1 MTCHGILKPFKFYS
15 SSLCCKNFLLSHTGQ
30 NIYTE
35 SKLTLQEF
43 NVETKLFKVV
53 HDNGANMV
61 KANKL
66 SLINMNEED
75 ELTNDDDKLE
85 NDSISKDYDSF
96 VQSNIDL
103 DDEGSELENIQDCAM
118 NEIVDDFLKSFERE
132 KNIKSNR
139 CFDHTLQLTVN
150 DSKAECVG
158 VAKTMKKIFIIASK
172 SHLVHVF
179 VNFFTEK
186 GIKSRIIY
194 IVSRLL
200 KENSFINVFSYY
212 G

>member
-75 ELTNDDDKLE
+75 ELTNDDDKIE
-85 NDSISKDYDSF
+85 NESISKDYDSF

-186 GIKSRIIY
+186 GIKSRIFY

>member
-132 KNIKSNR
+132 KKIKSNR